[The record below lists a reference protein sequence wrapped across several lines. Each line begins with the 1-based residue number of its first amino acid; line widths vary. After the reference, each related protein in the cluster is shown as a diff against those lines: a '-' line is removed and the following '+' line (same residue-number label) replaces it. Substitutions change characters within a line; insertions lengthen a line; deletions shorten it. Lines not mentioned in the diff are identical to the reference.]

1 MEIVCKSCNTR
12 HYLSDDKIPLETK
25 TGKCKQC
32 SAPITV
38 LGKNATVSIEPTP
51 IQSTPPEPEATKNCD
66 FCGEKILAIAK
77 KCRHCGSMLYEINA
91 DNSQVGAKP
100 PEDVT
105 PSGTDN
111 VVDDALVHKTGDNPA
126 TRQWRKKTKIIV
138 IVFLL
143 TISLVLTWYVEV
155 YEVVVTTTLEKRNGI
170 VYIPNSNEPFTGKYQ
185 EFYSNGQKQ
194 MEGNFKDGKAN
205 GLFAEWYE
213 NGQKKS
219 EVSYKDGKKDGLS
232 PSWYD
237 SGQKEREVNFKDGKF
252 DGLSTSWFENGQKE
266 TEMSHKDGKF
276 DGLSTS
282 WFENGQKKSEIS
294 FKDGKQDGLMT
305 VWNDSGQKEMEVNY
319 KDGKEDGLTT
329 SWYDSGQKKTE
340 ISYKDG
346 KQDGLITGWFE
357 NGQKEMEVN
366 YKDGKKDGLS
376 TIWFENGQKK
386 SEVNYKDGKPV
397 L

>member
-1 MEIVCKSCNTR
+1 MEIVCKSCNTS
-12 HYLSDDKIPLETK
+12 HFLSDDRIPLETK

-155 YEVVVTTTLEKRNGI
+155 YEVVTTIIEERNGI
-170 VYIPNSNEPFTGKYQ
+170 IYIPNSDEPFTGKYQ
-185 EFYSNGQKQ
+185 EFYSNGQKKR
-194 MEGNFKDGKAN
+194 EA
-205 GLFAEWYE
+205 
-213 NGQKKS
+213 
-219 EVSYKDGKKDGLS
+219 SYKDGKL
-232 PSWYD
+232 
-237 SGQKEREVNFKDGKF
+237 
-252 DGLSTSWFENGQKE
+252 
-266 TEMSHKDGKF
+266 
-276 DGLSTS
+276 
-282 WFENGQKKSEIS
+282 
-294 FKDGKQDGLMT
+294 
-305 VWNDSGQKEMEVNY
+305 
-319 KDGKEDGLTT
+319 
-329 SWYDSGQKKTE
+329 
-340 ISYKDG
+340 
-346 KQDGLITGWFE
+346 DGLITGWFE
-357 NGQKEMEVN
+357 NGQKELEGN
-366 YKDGKKDGLS
+366 YKDGKQDGLATGWHDNGQKQVEENHKDGKQDGLATGWYDNGQKEWERNYKDGKQDGLTTWWSENGQKKSEENYKDGKLDGLS
-376 TIWFENGQKK
+376 TWWFENGQKK
-386 SEVNYKDGKPV
+386 YETNYKDGKPV